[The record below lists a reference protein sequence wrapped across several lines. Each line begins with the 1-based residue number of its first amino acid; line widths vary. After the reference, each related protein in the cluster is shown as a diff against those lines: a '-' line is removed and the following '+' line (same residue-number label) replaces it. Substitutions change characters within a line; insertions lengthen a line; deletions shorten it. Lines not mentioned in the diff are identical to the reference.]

1 MTPTQSPAAP
11 AQPPQRQLNSE
22 QINRYK
28 RHLILPEV
36 GMDGQ
41 KKLLN
46 ARVLCIGAGGLGC
59 PISLYLAAAGVG
71 TIGLADVDVVSPSN
85 LQRQVLFGLKDVGE
99 DKVKAAARRLKD
111 LNPDCNVIEHKTVVN
126 SQNVLELI
134 KDYDV
139 VIDGT
144 DNFPTRYCVGDAC
157 VIAKK
162 PNVYGSIF
170 RFEGQV
176 TVFAPHLKNPDT
188 GERGPCYRCMFPEP
202 PDPGSVPS
210 CAEGGVIG
218 VLPGIIGTLQANEVI
233 KLILGIGK
241 PAIGKLTYFSA
252 LDLEFRQFKVR
263 RDPSCPVCGD
273 HPTITAPI
281 DYEQFCGVP
290 ILDPASLAET
300 AEEVQRAKSNGHPG
314 ASTASAEPG
323 RAGPIG
329 AARPGSAPSTNTA
342 PPRPNLDD
350 KGLPPGYQFKPDWET
365 TPREVKAMLDKG
377 EKFVFIDCRLPNE
390 HQITHIEGAQ
400 LIPLQQLAQ
409 RMGELRGKEAEKI
422 VVHCKS
428 GARSLQFTQA
438 LRQQGFK
445 NIKSMAGGI
454 LLWNK
459 DINPGGPQY

>member
-1 MTPTQSPAAP
+1 MITQ
-11 AQPPQRQLNSE
+11 LTTD

-46 ARVLCIGAGGLGC
+46 AKILCIGAGGLGC

-85 LQRQVLFGLKDVGE
+85 LQRQVLFGVSSVGE
-99 DKVKAAARRLKD
+99 DKVKAAAKRLRD
-111 LNPDCNVIEHKTVVN
+111 LNPDCKVIEHKIVVD
-126 SQNVLELI
+126 SSNVMELI
-134 KDYDV
+134 KDYDI

-157 VIAKK
+157 VLAKK

-170 RFEGQV
+170 RFEGMI

-188 GERGPCYRCMFPEP
+188 GENGPCYRCMYPEP

-210 CAEGGVIG
+210 CAEGGVVG

-233 KLILGIGK
+233 KLILGVGR
-241 PAIGKLTYFSA
+241 PAIGRLITFSS
-252 LDLEFRQFKVR
+252 LDMEFKTFKIR
-263 RDPSCPVCGD
+263 RDKECPVCGE

-281 DYEQFCGVP
+281 DYEQFCGAP
-290 ILDPASLAET
+290 ILDPKSLEET
-300 AEEVQRAKSNGHPG
+300 AQEVKNAKEPAKPQAAG
-314 ASTASAEPG
+314 AG
-323 RAGPIG
+323 
-329 AARPGSAPSTNTA
+329 
-342 PPRPNLDD
+342 LDD
-350 KGLPPGYQFKPDWET
+350 RGLPPGYSYKPDWEV
-365 TPREVKAMLDKG
+365 TPREVKSMLDKN

-390 HQITHIEGAQ
+390 YQITHIEGAT
-400 LIPLQQLAQ
+400 LIPLQQLQQ
-409 RMGELRGKEAEKI
+409 RFGEIKDKWQEKV
-422 VVHCKS
+422 VVHCRS
-428 GARSLQFTQA
+428 GSRSLTFAQA
-438 LRQQGFK
+438 LRQAGFK
-445 NIKSMAGGI
+445 DVKSMAGGI